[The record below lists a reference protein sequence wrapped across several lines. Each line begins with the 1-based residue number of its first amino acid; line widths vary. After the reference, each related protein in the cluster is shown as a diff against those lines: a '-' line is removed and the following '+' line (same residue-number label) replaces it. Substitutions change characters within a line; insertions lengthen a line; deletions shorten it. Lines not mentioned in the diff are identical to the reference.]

1 MRLTDKRFWIWEIV
15 TTFLLSALPLALYG
29 ENVTVTILVFV
40 SYAVAAAIGLV
51 FSKETRTVLAWILI
65 FVASVSAYIID
76 LFLIGS
82 FRLIKMEL
90 YPLIVGQIYVFPI
103 YILTSGT
110 ICIIGGII
118 MSKSYKIQRRK

>member
-1 MRLTDKRFWIWEIV
+1 MRLTDWHFWIWEIV
-15 TTFLLSALPLALYG
+15 TTFLLSALPLTLYG
-29 ENVTVTILVFV
+29 ENVTVIILIFV
-40 SYAVAAAIGLV
+40 SYAVAGASGLV
-51 FSKETRTVLAWILI
+51 FSKEARTVLAWILI

-90 YPLIVGQIYVFPI
+90 YPLIVGQIYVFPM

-110 ICIIGGII
+110 ICTISGII
-118 MSKSYKIQRRK
+118 MSKSYTIQRRK

>member
-1 MRLTDKRFWIWEIV
+1 MRLTDKRFGIWEIV
-15 TTFLLSALPLALYG
+15 TTFLLSALPLTLYG

-40 SYAVAAAIGLV
+40 SYAIAVASGLV

-90 YPLIVGQIYVFPI
+90 YPLIVGQIYVFPM

>member
-1 MRLTDKRFWIWEIV
+1 MTLTDKRLSIWEIV
-15 TTFLLSALPLALYG
+15 TTFLLSALPLTLYG

-40 SYAVAAAIGLV
+40 SYAVAAASGLV

-90 YPLIVGQIYVFPI
+90 YPLIVGQIYVFPM

>member
-1 MRLTDKRFWIWEIV
+1 MRLTDKRFGIWEIV
-15 TTFLLSALPLALYG
+15 TTFLLSALPLTLYG
-29 ENVTVTILVFV
+29 ENVTVTILGFV
-40 SYAVAAAIGLV
+40 SYAIAVASGLV

-90 YPLIVGQIYVFPI
+90 YPLIVGQIYVFPM

>member
-15 TTFLLSALPLALYG
+15 TTFLLSALPLTLYG

-40 SYAVAAAIGLV
+40 SYAIAVASGLV
-51 FSKETRTVLAWILI
+51 VSKETRTVLAWIQI
-65 FVASVSAYIID
+65 FVASVSAYIIN

-110 ICIIGGII
+110 ICIISGII
-118 MSKSYKIQRRK
+118 MSKSYKIQGRK